1 MTNFMDTKSF
11 ARIGFA
17 QSFSIK
23 SGIHSNRKLAKS
35 CVCDDDDD
43 VLLLLAKSERISVE
57 SASAM
62 SAVFARGRFCLASLL
77 RFAALFPSA
86 QTYTLNKSVSKIFRF
101 AKEENNTR

>member
-1 MTNFMDTKSF
+1 
-11 ARIGFA
+11 
-17 QSFSIK
+17 
-23 SGIHSNRKLAKS
+23 
-35 CVCDDDDD
+35 
-43 VLLLLAKSERISVE
+43 
-57 SASAM
+57 M

>member
-23 SGIHSNRKLAKS
+23 SGIHSIRKLAKS

-43 VLLLLAKSERISVE
+43 VLLLAKSERISVE

-62 SAVFARGRFCLASLL
+62 SVFFARRFCLAFCFSS
-77 RFAALFPSA
+77 LFPFCS
-86 QTYTLNKSVSKIFRF
+86 TLHPK
-101 AKEENNTR
+101 